1 MSKLIPM
8 YDVEAVDIEGISI
21 SGTATVEVDFNNLDH
36 SHVELHAF
44 NADAIVQLAKKSD
57 IDFIDLII
65 AFSKEKHF
73 DVLGQ
78 FSDEELFFEIAGRHE
93 SDSDPQTGILN
104 KLNQFVSEE

>member
-1 MSKLIPM
+1 MSDLPQI
-8 YDVEAVDIEGISI
+8 DVSGISI

-57 IDFIDLII
+57 IDFNDLII

-73 DVLGQ
+73 DVLGE
-78 FSDEELFFEIAGRHE
+78 FSDEELISEVDDRHQR
-93 SDSDPQTGILN
+93 DPDPEKGFLNELN
-104 KLNQFVSEE
+104 KIVYSNYGR

>member
-21 SGTATVEVDFNNLDH
+21 SGTALVEVDFNNLDH
-36 SHVELHAF
+36 SNVELHAF
-44 NADAIVQLAKKSD
+44 NADAIVQLVKKSG
-57 IDFIDLII
+57 IDVSDLII

-73 DVLGQ
+73 DVLSHLQ
-78 FSDEELFFEIAGRHE
+78 DEDLFWEIASRHE
-93 SDSDPQTGILN
+93 SDSDPKTGILN

>member
-36 SHVELHAF
+36 SNVDFFATDA
-44 NADAIVQLAKKSD
+44 NAIVQLAKKSG
-57 IDFIDLII
+57 IDFNALEL

-73 DVLGQ
+73 DVLSHLQ
-78 FSDEELFFEIAGRHE
+78 DEDLFWEIASRHE

>member
-1 MSKLIPM
+1 MSDLPQI
-8 YDVEAVDIEGISI
+8 DVSGISI

-36 SHVELHAF
+36 SNVELHAF

-57 IDFIDLII
+57 IDFNALEL

-73 DVLGQ
+73 DVLSHLQ
-78 FSDEELFFEIAGRHE
+78 DEDLFWEIASRHE
-93 SDSDPQTGILN
+93 SDSDPKTGILN